1 MKPVRTYKDN
11 IRENVL
17 RSLLFNNTVIYIAG
31 AILIALLLFM
41 AMRFIRGF
49 FSWDIY
55 IYALLF
61 CEGLFAVGAF
71 KKYENQP
78 IFNLIPRIFLFLFS
92 KKILSSKELGKTTG
106 DFKIVGDYV
115 ERRKSLI
122 TIYEIIPYD
131 IALLN
136 EEEQMEFYQNIK
148 QTLHTFPSK
157 MQIVVRKAKA
167 TVTDYQKHFFS
178 VYKQSDKK
186 REAVISNYYTDL
198 TSLINSGKLRI
209 VKYYAVFSTPLSSN
223 NEEQFLQATRKLED
237 NFVRF
242 STPLKKIEMRKLHK
256 EELISY
262 FKTQFQAI

>member
-31 AILIALLLFM
+31 AILIALLLFFT
-41 AMRFIRGF
+41 MRLILGYFA
-49 FSWDIY
+49 WDIY
-55 IYALLF
+55 SYALLF
-61 CEGLFAVGAF
+61 FEGLFAFGAF
-71 KKYENQP
+71 KKHENQP
-78 IFNLIPRIFLFLFS
+78 LFSLLPRALLFIFS
-92 KKILSSKELGKTTG
+92 KKTLSSKTLEKTTG
-106 DFKIVGDYV
+106 DFKIVSDYV

-122 TIYEIIPYD
+122 SIYEIIPYD

-136 EEEQMEFYQNIK
+136 EEEQTEFYQNIK

-157 MQIVVRKAKA
+157 IQIVVRKAKA
-167 TVTDYQKHFFS
+167 TVADYQKHFFS

-198 TSLINSGKLRI
+198 TNLINSGKLRI
-209 VKYYAVFSTPLSSN
+209 VKYYAVFSTPLASD